1 MDAVVALS
9 GRDLTPEVL
18 DEIARS
24 GTRVSIAA
32 DAVGRIRAAQETVE
46 RAVAE
51 GRPSYGVTTGLGSRV
66 TNRIDPDDDGELSLR
81 TLRGRAVCVGEP
93 LSPEVVRAAMAT
105 RLNGLCAGG
114 SGASVEAAETL
125 AAMLNARVHPVV
137 PRYGSIGAADLCLM
151 AHIGLVVGGEGDA
164 DLDGR
169 RLPGGEALAAAGIP
183 PARLRLKDGLALCSA
198 SSVTAGV
205 GALALVRGRRLL
217 DALQTAAALS
227 MEGFRANLS
236 PIDARAVAARPAPG
250 QEWAATGLRALVE
263 GGSLAEPGAARRL
276 QDPLSFRCVSQLH
289 GSLHVAFELLGAAV
303 EPELNGASD
312 NPLVIAA
319 EDVILPTGN
328 FHTPTVALA
337 ADAVAIAITQVA
349 APSAERIGRLFNAHL
364 SGLPANLTS
373 WSPSSAGMAPLQ
385 KPAHALVSAIRH
397 LAAPVSIDPSV
408 SADGVEDDAT
418 NAAHAVLRLTDQLD
432 LLTKVIAIELVCAAQ
447 AVDHAAPARLGAG
460 TSVMQHRV
468 RALVEPLGDD
478 RSLSADIE
486 RVAQLIA

>member
-9 GRDLTPEVL
+9 GRELTPAVL
-18 DEIARS
+18 AEIARS
-24 GTRVSIAA
+24 DTRVSIATEA
-32 DAVGRIRAAQETVE
+32 LERIHAAQQTVE
-46 RAVAE
+46 RAVAA
-51 GRPSYGVTTGLGSRV
+51 GRPIYGVTTGLGSRV
-66 TNRIDPDDDGELSLR
+66 TSRIDPGDDGEPSLR
-81 TLRGRAVCVGEP
+81 TLRGRAVCVGDP
-93 LSPEVVRAAMAT
+93 LPQVVVRAAMAA
-105 RLNGLCAGG
+105 RLNGICAGG

-151 AHIGLVVGGEGDA
+151 AHIGLVVGGEGEA

-169 RLPGGEALAAAGIP
+169 RLSGAEALATAGIA

-198 SSVTAGV
+198 SSVTAAV
-205 GALALVRGRRLL
+205 GALELVRGRRLL
-217 DALQTAAALS
+217 EALQTAAALS

-236 PIDARAVAARPAPG
+236 PIDGRVVAARPAPG
-250 QEWAATGLRALVE
+250 QEWAAAGLRALVE

-276 QDPLSFRCVSQLH
+276 QDPLSFRCVSQIH
-289 GSLHVAFELLGAAV
+289 GSLHVAFDLLAAAV

-319 EDVILPTGN
+319 QDAIIPTGN
-328 FHTPTVALA
+328 FHTPAIALA
-337 ADAVAIAITQVA
+337 ADAVAIATAQVA
-349 APSAERIGRLFNAHL
+349 APSAERVGRLCSANL
-364 SGLPANLTS
+364 SGLPANLTTR
-373 WSPSSAGMAPLQ
+373 SPSSAGMAPLQ

-408 SADGVEDDAT
+408 SAEGVEDDAT
-418 NAAHAVLRLTDQLD
+418 NAAQGVLRLTDQLD
-432 LLTKVIAIELVCAAQ
+432 LLTNVIAIELVCAAQ
-447 AVDHAAPARLGAG
+447 AVDCAAPVRLGAG
-460 TSVMQHRV
+460 TAVMQGQV

-486 RVAQLIA
+486 RVVGLIA